1 MKDGSVTK
9 TETAPSGVWR
19 SVPYLALPALA
30 LLSGCSS
37 TPVVV
42 EDKGAELSPYSN
54 DEIVAEA
61 KKLLGLRTEISDKS
75 SADTLRALEEFLATD
90 TFATES
96 SDRGVT
102 GVVVYSYGVGGFIYE
117 GGNAGIH
124 ASFHGG
130 DTSVPASGRFHGL
143 GATLGGKGGW
153 GIGLLYGLEY
163 QGWFIGE
170 YQGKRGGATAV
181 ESSVGGG
188 VLLHQQFGHRLRTI
202 STGSGLYAGA
212 GVITLNVRWS
222 EGSDDGDAGGA

>member
-1 MKDGSVTK
+1 
-9 TETAPSGVWR
+9 
-19 SVPYLALPALA
+19 
-30 LLSGCSS
+30 
-37 TPVVV
+37 
-42 EDKGAELSPYSN
+42 
-54 DEIVAEA
+54 
-61 KKLLGLRTEISDKS
+61 
-75 SADTLRALEEFLATD
+75 
-90 TFATES
+90 
-96 SDRGVT
+96 VT

-212 GVITLNVRWS
+212 GVITAALLAI
-222 EGSDDGDAGGA
+222 EILAASDKMILDKVIKFKAKIKKESLDKNRKLKV